1 MSSKKKPKISPPRSI
16 QEDTNIIPEAVAES
30 VVSEANTLLDW
41 NIEEDVRSDIFGYL
55 AGYAEA
61 VYANNAG
68 FRKKIKSEA
77 DGGNADAARSAS
89 TGLSRAR
96 PSLTGPGRWPRR
108 PAGESPRESCAM
120 WYATHG
126 LSSFHSP
133 TKGTRARMMLPPT

>member
-1 MSSKKKPKISPPRSI
+1 MSNSTLQRKADPMPSKKKPKASPPRSI
-16 QEDTNIIPEAVAES
+16 QDDTGIIPEAVAES

-77 DGGNADAARSAS
+77 DGGNAGRDCLYSYMRHWLSAELLRSCNEDDASKI
-89 TGLSRAR
+89 
-96 PSLTGPGRWPRR
+96 RR
-108 PAGESPRESCAM
+108 ILVTSGFSMGHEIR
-120 WYATHG
+120 
-126 LSSFHSP
+126 
-133 TKGTRARMMLPPT
+133 